1 MPAADIPRFVGE
13 GNIDLGITGQD
24 MIAEAE
30 LNGLIDE
37 KLPLN
42 FGKCK
47 LQVQV
52 PERGPYQTAEQLV
65 GRKVVTSFENVA
77 KAYFAQLDAAAG
89 PSSKPTVIEYISGS
103 VEAACALGLGDGIV
117 DLVGA
122 SRRVRA
128 RPDIAQSPA
137 RRCAQRACTP
147 SRRCSSRKRC

>member
-1 MPAADIPRFVGE
+1 
-13 GNIDLGITGQD
+13 